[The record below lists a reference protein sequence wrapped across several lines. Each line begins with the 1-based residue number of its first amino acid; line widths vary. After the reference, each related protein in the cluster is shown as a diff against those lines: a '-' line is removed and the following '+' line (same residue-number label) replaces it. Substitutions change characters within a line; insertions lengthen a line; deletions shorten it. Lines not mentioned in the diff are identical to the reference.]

1 MIPVECFAPAFPFPR
16 GRSLKDISLPTVEN
30 PRTKEIIQ
38 QLLQDGEVSVD
49 HLAKRL
55 KISTS
60 TVRREL
66 AELERSG
73 LLKRTHGG
81 AIRVEPMLYE
91 PFRHVSS
98 FSAQEQSHATEKR
111 RIGLAAAEIIR
122 DGEIIALGAGTT
134 TTQVARSIRHRKG
147 ITVVTNAINIAMEL
161 SHRKDLTIIVTG
173 GLLSGDWFALTGP
186 TGIAAVGEMFYD
198 RVFVGVDG
206 IHPEHGLTT
215 NYPDQAAVHR
225 AMMRQARQRIVVA
238 DHTKIGA
245 IGTALIAPVA
255 DVDLIITD
263 KTVSAKAL
271 APFSVRILKV

>member
-1 MIPVECFAPAFPFPR
+1 MPQSPQNE
-16 GRSLKDISLPTVEN
+16 KQD
-30 PRTKEIIQ
+30 RTKKIIQ
-38 QLLQDGEVSVD
+38 QLLQDGEVTVEF
-49 HLAKRL
+49 LAKRL
-55 KISTS
+55 RISSS

-66 AELERSG
+66 ADLELGG
-73 LLKRTHGG
+73 LLRRTHGG
-81 AIRVEPMLYE
+81 AIRVEPTMYE

-98 FSAQEQSHATEKR
+98 FSAQEQLHASEKR

-122 DGEIIALGAGTT
+122 DGEIIGLGAGTT

-147 ITVVTNAINIAMEL
+147 ITVVTNAVNIAMEL
-161 SHRKDLTIIVTG
+161 SHQADLKIFVTG

-186 TGIAAVGEMFYD
+186 TGISAVGEMFYD
-198 RVFVGVDG
+198 RVFIGVDG
-206 IHPEHGLTT
+206 IHHEHGLTT

-238 DHTKIGA
+238 DHTKIGD

-263 KTVSAKAL
+263 KSVTAKTLARFSAKVIRA
-271 APFSVRILKV
+271 